1 MGISRDKAIELVEEG
16 LIDPIEMVK
25 SCVKYMSEG
34 DVADMLEVNEYV
46 PEDSHWTIVQSGY
59 QTHEFDDGPDW
70 AKEWEDFGECY
81 E

>member
-1 MGISRDKAIELVEEG
+1 MGISRDMAIELVEEG

-25 SCVKYMSEG
+25 SCVKYMSED
-34 DVADMLEVNEYV
+34 DVADMLEVNEYGNLHPSDYV
-46 PEDSHWTIVQSGY
+46 
-59 QTHEFDDGPDW
+59 DGPDW

>member
-1 MGISRDKAIELVEEG
+1 MGISRDMAIELVEEG

-25 SCVKYMSEG
+25 SCVKYMSED
-34 DVADMLEVNEYV
+34 DVADMLKVNEYEYGDLH
-46 PEDSHWTIVQSGY
+46 PSDYG
-59 QTHEFDDGPDW
+59 DGPDW